1 MSVLVLFDKLSNYKQ
16 VLFNSFAGE
25 IGDAAEI
32 TIRLHNQNV
41 DLLEY
46 YVEENLDLFDYYVIT
61 PHFPLD
67 AASQKR
73 VLKILT
79 RIPNRKLILVDH
91 WMKELPGNYGAVY
104 QDFANDAYEG
114 LGYGLKKLK
123 TCSRF
128 NVVTLPSSLYYAS
141 VGKAVERFCRD
152 NGIAVEFHTE
162 ITPEIIREKEV
173 YLILNSQYDL
183 GLIELVRRARE
194 RNYRVGRDISIISYN
209 ESPINEII
217 LNGLTTISTDFRQMG
232 VLVARMIL
240 EKSLSKVKC
249 DFQMIRRNTF

>member
-1 MSVLVLFDKLSNYKQ
+1 M
-16 VLFNSFAGE
+16 
-25 IGDAAEI
+25 
-32 TIRLHNQNV
+32 
-41 DLLEY
+41 
-46 YVEENLDLFDYYVIT
+46 
-61 PHFPLD
+61 
-67 AASQKR
+67 
-73 VLKILT
+73 LKILT

-141 VGKAVERFCRD
+141 VSEAVERFCRD
-152 NGIAVEFHTE
+152 NDIAVEFHTE

-194 RNYRVGRDISIISYN
+194 LNFRVGRDISIISYN

-249 DFQMIRRNTF
+249 DFQMICRNTF